1 MSEKLGA
8 AVLGGRMGAAHARA
22 YAAHPHVELRAVCEL
37 DLELGRKVAGETGA
51 ALVTDDYRRVLER
64 EDVQVVSVATPDP
77 WHAEQT
83 VAALEAGKDVLCEK
97 PMAMSLSECERMIAA
112 ADRTGRTLM
121 VGQVCRFTPG
131 FLLAKRLVESGR
143 IGDLYFV
150 ESEYAHD
157 YSRVPGVG
165 GWRVDPVRKREPF
178 LGGGCHAVD
187 LLRWVAGEMETCY
200 ALANRM
206 CLTDWPVDDCTAALY
221 RFRSGANGKVLSAI
235 GCKRPY
241 TMRSVFWGTRGT
253 IICDNTSPTIQLST
267 DEHPECKEFMTLP
280 VTLNNHNVTAEVGKF
295 IEAVRGEAPLEC
307 DGREGARTVA
317 ACLAAVESA
326 GTGQPVQ
333 VRTEF

>member
-8 AVLGGRMGAAHARA
+8 AVIGGRMGAAHARA
-22 YAAHPHVELRAVCEL
+22 YVANPHVELRAVCEL
-37 DLELGRKVAGETGA
+37 DEPLGRKLAGETGA
-51 ALVTDDYRRVLER
+51 AFVTTDYREILKRDDIHL
-64 EDVQVVSVATPDP
+64 VSVATPDP

-97 PMAMSLSECERMIAA
+97 PMAMSVAECERMIAA
-112 ADRTGRTLM
+112 ADRTGRKLM

-131 FLLAKRLVESGR
+131 FLLAKRLVDAGR

-157 YSRVPGVG
+157 YSKVPGVG
-165 GWRVDPVRKREPF
+165 GWRVDPERKREPI

-187 LLRWVAGEMETCY
+187 LLRWVAGEMDLCF

-221 RFRSGANGKVLSAI
+221 RFRSGANGKVLCAI

-253 IICDNTSPTIQLST
+253 IICDNTSPSIQLST
-267 DEHPECKEFMTLP
+267 DEFPEAHEFMTLP
-280 VTLNNHNVTAEVGKF
+280 VTLNNHNVTAEVGQF
-295 IEAVRGEAPLEC
+295 VAAARGEVPLEC

-326 GTGQPVQ
+326 SRSEPVS